1 MKFGARFYG
10 FEPSVLVAKAQ
21 LAEQLGYESI
31 WRGDHLILPV
41 GMASAYPYAAGSGQ
55 PFDVD
60 TPLTDVLVT
69 LGFLAAATSTIRLAT
84 GVYILPLR
92 DVVATARAVQTLDVL
107 SEGRV
112 IFGVGVGWLREEF
125 EVVGRS
131 FAERG
136 RITDEAVEILK
147 RLWSDSEPSF
157 EGRHHRL
164 PPVRFEP
171 KPVQLPHPPIVF
183 GGESDVALERA
194 ARIGDGWYGHRQ
206 SPTEVESII
215 ARLEEMRAANGRHDL
230 PFEVTIRVTEHVDL
244 ADIDR
249 FAAAGVAR
257 LVLECGSFSDTAGR
271 ADIDVLERFA
281 DLIMS
286 RWQ

>member
-10 FEPSVLVAKAQ
+10 FEPSVLIAKAQ
-21 LAEQLGYESI
+21 LAEELGYESI

-41 GMASAYPYAAGSGQ
+41 GMESSYPYSTPPGP

-60 TPLTDVLVT
+60 TPLLDVLVT

-92 DVVATARAVQTLDVL
+92 DVYATARAVQTVDVL
-107 SEGRV
+107 SQGRV

-125 EVVGRS
+125 EVVGRP

-136 RITDEAVEILK
+136 SATDEGVEVLK
-147 RLWSDSEPSF
+147 RLWCDPEPSF
-157 EGRHHRL
+157 EGRHYHL

-171 KPVQLPHPPIVF
+171 KPVQRPHPPIVF
-183 GGESDVALERA
+183 GGESPAALERV
-194 ARIGDGWYGHRQ
+194 ARSGDGWYGHRQ
-206 SPTEVESII
+206 SPAEVEPII
-215 ARLEEMRAANGRHDL
+215 ARLDELRAVHGRDGL
-230 PFEVTIRVTEHVDL
+230 PFEVTIRVTEDVDL

-249 FAAAGVAR
+249 FADLGVAR
-257 LVLECGSFSDTAGR
+257 LVLECGSFADTEGR
-271 ADIDVLERFA
+271 ADLDLLDRFA
-281 DLIMS
+281 DRVVS